1 MPLAWHQSGLE
12 QMARRIAQG
21 PCPGAHA
28 PRVSG
33 PWPGF
38 ESRALAVTVHFRDRG
53 ISHGVFHIR
62 LAADGIK
69 AFCQIPALTPSRKR
83 LKTVLH
89 LPNSSSQSRQGLSV
103 RTIHGMASANQAPVR
118 ASWPCIARLAQA
130 VRGHQCPLL
139 VAQYSSFH
147 GGIAAQEEDSQQ
159 ALNES
164 GLCGPPADRACLDI
178 SKTGAN

>member
-38 ESRALAVTVHFRDRG
+38 ESRALAADR
-53 ISHGVFHIR
+53 
-62 LAADGIK
+62 IK

-89 LPNSSSQSRQGLSV
+89 LPNSSGQSRQGLPV
-103 RTIHGMASANQAPVR
+103 CTIHSAASASQAPVR

-139 VAQYSSFH
+139 VARYSSFH

>member
-1 MPLAWHQSGLE
+1 MSGL
-12 QMARRIAQG
+12 
-21 PCPGAHA
+21 
-28 PRVSG
+28 
-33 PWPGF
+33 WPGF
-38 ESRALAVTVHFRDRG
+38 ESRARAVTVHFHDRG
-53 ISHGVFHIR
+53 VGHGAFHIR
-62 LAADGIK
+62 LAADRIK
-69 AFCQIPALTPSRKR
+69 AFLPDVPALTPSRKR

-103 RTIHGMASANQAPVR
+103 HTIHGTASANQAPVR

-130 VRGHQCPLL
+130 VRGYQYPLL

-164 GLCGPPADRACLDI
+164 GLCGAPAGRACLDI